1 MRIGM
6 LLWAVAA
13 LGAAGTATAQYKVIG
28 PDGRVTY
35 TDRPPVTEDGKV
47 TNLGRAGSGGAAP
60 AATAAEGSLPFEL
73 RQVVARYPV
82 ILYAGASCAPCDAA
96 RRLLQ
101 ERGIPYN
108 ERQIV
113 TDEDTAALERLSGG
127 RTIPSLGVG
136 AQVLRGFSPTDWAG
150 YLDVAGYPRDSRLPR
165 GWRPAPPAP
174 LVARAAVAPP
184 SAPAPAEPAARAPA
198 LPPADAASPAIRF

>member
-1 MRIGM
+1 MRIGK

-13 LGAAGTATAQYKVIG
+13 TGAVGTALAQYKVIA

-35 TDRPPVTEDGKV
+35 TDRPPVTENGKV
-47 TNLGRAGSGGAAP
+47 THLGRPGGGSSAP
-60 AATAAEGSLPFEL
+60 AGAPAEGRLPFEL
-73 RQVVARYPV
+73 RQAVARYPV
-82 ILYAGASCAPCDAA
+82 VLYAGASCAPCDAA

-101 ERGIPYN
+101 GRGIPYG

-136 AQVLRGFSPTDWAG
+136 AQVLRGFNPTDWAS
-150 YLDVAGYPRDSRLPR
+150 YLDLAGYPRESRLPR
-165 GWRPAPPAP
+165 GWQPAPPAP
-174 LVARAAVAPP
+174 LVARAAAVPP
-184 SAPAPAEPAARAPA
+184 SAPTPAEPARAPA
-198 LPPADAASPAIRF
+198 LPPAEAVTPTIRF